1 MDNDLAFAKGALVA
15 TTRKVVPA
23 KLTNNLQRV
32 GAFSHLPQLLRRFG
46 VDPVKVLADAGLP
59 PHALDDPEGTIPYRA
74 MGLLAA
80 AACKRTECPHFGLE
94 IGREIRTSSLGALG
108 ELMRNSP
115 NLRVALQDFA
125 LHQHR
130 YAHGGVVYLLE
141 DPMQAFFG
149 YAVYQPNVPGNAM
162 ICDGAAMGAFNIVC
176 ELIGR
181 ARVPTLEVLISQ
193 SEPEDAVSYRQ
204 AFGVKVSFDAD
215 QTAIAIPRRLLSHP
229 IPGANA
235 KRRIALENQ
244 VRALWHAGDNDIV
257 TQLRR
262 ELRVGLIRGHVS
274 RGFNCGTSQY
284 GSSHAGSSARCRR
297 VAFSKSLR

>member
-1 MDNDLAFAKGALVA
+1 
-15 TTRKVVPA
+15 
-23 KLTNNLQRV
+23 
-32 GAFSHLPQLLRRFG
+32 
-46 VDPVKVLADAGLP
+46 
-59 PHALDDPEGTIPYRA
+59 

-94 IGREIRTSSLGALG
+94 IGREIRTFSLGALG

-141 DPMQAFFG
+141 DPTQAFFG

-204 AFGVKVSFDAD
+204 AFGVKVFFDAD
-215 QTAIAIPRRLLSHP
+215 QTAIAIPL
-229 IPGANA
+229 
-235 KRRIALENQ
+235 KIALQ
-244 VRALWHAGDNDIV
+244 PYSRSQRQASH
-257 TQLRR
+257 RSR
-262 ELRVGLIRGHVS
+262 ESGPSDL
-274 RGFNCGTSQY
+274 
-284 GSSHAGSSARCRR
+284 ACRR
-297 VAFSKSLR
+297 Q